1 MDTDETISAS
11 MENHMVM
18 CLQFVGKSI
27 NDARYPEKYAI
38 LSMSLIVRHKN
49 CVECWLDLGTHDNRK

>member
-27 NDARYPEKYAI
+27 NDARYLEKYAI

-49 CVECWLDLGTHDNRK
+49 CVEC

>member
-1 MDTDETISAS
+1 
-11 MENHMVM
+11 MVM

-27 NDARYPEKYAI
+27 HDARYPEKYAI

-49 CVECWLDLGTHDNRK
+49 CIECWQDLGTHDNRK